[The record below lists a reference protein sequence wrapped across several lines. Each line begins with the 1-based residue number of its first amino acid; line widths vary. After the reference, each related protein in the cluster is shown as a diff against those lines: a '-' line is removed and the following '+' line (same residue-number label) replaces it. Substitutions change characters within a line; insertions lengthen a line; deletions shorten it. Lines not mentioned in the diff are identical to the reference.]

1 MVKYES
7 PWADMFKEEKEEKPK
22 KEKKP
27 NRNKYFRF
35 ELQCDPVVDKKI
47 IKWMQQQ
54 PNRAE
59 YIRQLVYEDIK
70 HQRNHRRYLRE
81 KANRERRENE
91 KKGAVD

>member
-1 MVKYES
+1 MKYES
-7 PWADMFKEEKEEKPK
+7 PWKDMFEEEKKP

-27 NRNKYFRF
+27 KKRAKYFRF

-70 HQRNHRRYLRE
+70 HQRNHRRYMLE
-81 KANRERRENE
+81 KARKE
-91 KKGAVD
+91 KKKEAVD